1 MKKLILKVMAVAAL
15 AGSAVSCGSEFL
27 DTEYYNGIDVDSG
40 LTNVTNIGY
49 ALNGTYYQFY
59 RYVFAGNYATM
70 IGDIASDISYWNGRT
85 GHFNSIY
92 QFTYQ
97 DTDNYLFYIWD
108 YGYKVVDN
116 AARIIKAAAELEDL
130 TTTDK
135 LYLDVYLAEAY
146 ALRAYATFVMTNVYG
161 HQIKVNG
168 QDFSSQP
175 GVVVV
180 DEPVQV
186 FTDVTRSTVGECYA
200 AIQSDI
206 NNAIAHFNAAGT
218 DQGELTYFSLAAVYG
233 LQARV
238 NLYMEN
244 FSAAATAAQKALDE
258 AGIDEL
264 AYGDD
269 YADLYGNGFY
279 NWESLFAL
287 AINPTYNFSANSCG
301 TLWTTY
307 NYSPSPKLQAMF
319 GPNDCRTSIWGEGA
333 EYTETAPTFNG
344 GKFIYGG
351 GNTAYATNYLINA
364 PEMFLI
370 IAEANLRDSSGSID
384 TARQA
389 LLTVAQRNPDIT
401 AADLGSTKDEMFAFL
416 KDERARELFQEGH
429 RLYDL
434 RRWDEMADVYAYG
447 APDIQFTYTNYKI
460 SDLVFPITADEIN
473 AGFGVAQT
481 EGWAGLKPR

>member
-1 MKKLILKVMAVAAL
+1 MKKLILKVFAVAAL

-27 DTEYYNGIDVDSG
+27 DTDYYSGVDVDSG

-49 ALNGTYYQFY
+49 ALNGTYYQLF
-59 RYVFAGNYATM
+59 RYYFAGNYATN
-70 IGDIASDISYWNGRT
+70 IGDVASDISYWNT
-85 GHFNSIY
+85 EKGHFNGIY

-108 YGYKVVDN
+108 YGYKVADN
-116 AARIIKAAAELEDL
+116 AARIIKAGEELEDL
-130 TTTDK
+130 TPTDQ

-175 GVVVV
+175 GVVVI

-186 FTDVTRSTVGECYA
+186 FTEVERSTVGECYA
-200 AIQSDI
+200 AIQSDL
-206 NNAIAHFNAAGT
+206 NNSIAHFQAAGT
-218 DQGELTYFSLAAVYG
+218 DQGELTYFNLAAVYG

-244 FSAAATAAQKALDE
+244 WSAAATAAQKALNE

-264 AYGDD
+264 AYGND
-269 YADLYGNGFY
+269 YAALYGSGYY
-279 NWESLFAL
+279 NWESFFAL
-287 AINPTYNFSANSCG
+287 GIDGLNNWSANSSG
-301 TLWTTY
+301 TLWSTY
-307 NYSPSPKLQAMF
+307 GYSPSPKLKAMF
-319 GPNDCRTSIWGEGA
+319 GPNDVRTSIWDEGDGS
-333 EYTETAPTFNG
+333 TEMVPYFNS
-344 GKFIYGG
+344 GKFVYGG
-351 GNTAYATNYLINA
+351 GNSAYATHYLINA

-370 IAEANLRDSSGSID
+370 IAEANAKQGNVD
-384 TARQA
+384 AAKAA
-389 LLTVAQRNPDIT
+389 LMVVAQRNPDIT
-401 AADLGSTKDEMFAFL
+401 AADLGSTADEVMAFL

-447 APDIQFTYTNYKI
+447 APAIQYTYTNYKI
-460 SDLVFPITADEIN
+460 SDLVFPIPVDEIN
-473 AGFGVAQT
+473 AGFGVKQT
-481 EGWAGLKPR
+481 EGWASTKPR